1 MLSSLLKKKE
11 AQPHFQERFYPI
23 LLRDA
28 GTEKVVLGVTAVPLN
43 SKQLSL
49 HRFGVG

>member
-1 MLSSLLKKKE
+1 MLKRLL
-11 AQPHFQERFYPI
+11 AVSDQPHFQERFYPI